1 MPLLKE
7 TFQKLKKLNPKDS
20 QTGPAIRNDSKTISK
35 HLKLITNKRL
45 KKIYKVLTLAIQ
57 EKND

>member
-1 MPLLKE
+1 MKE
-7 TFQKLKKLNPKDS
+7 TVQKLNKLKPKDS
-20 QTGPAIRNDSKTISK
+20 QTGPAVRNDSKTISK